1 MPYSRYGF
9 ARRRVKEEAAVTG
22 IILLVLIGALVAF
35 GWTRL
40 RGKMKLPISG
50 KSWVGPIFIV
60 ALVVLMLF
68 SKSKGH

>member
-9 ARRRVKEEAAVTG
+9 ARRGVKEAAVTG
-22 IILLVLIGALVAF
+22 IILLVLIGGLFAF

-40 RGKMKLPISG
+40 RGKMKLPITG
-50 KSWVGPIFIV
+50 KSWLGPIFVV
-60 ALVVLMLF
+60 ALVALMLF

>member
-1 MPYSRYGF
+1 
-9 ARRRVKEEAAVTG
+9 VTG

-40 RGKMKLPISG
+40 KGKLKLPISG
-50 KSWVGPIFIV
+50 KSWVGPIFVV

>member
-1 MPYSRYGF
+1 
-9 ARRRVKEEAAVTG
+9 VTG

-35 GWTRL
+35 GWVRL

-50 KSWVGPIFIV
+50 KSWIGPIFIL
-60 ALVVLMLF
+60 ALVVLMMF

>member
-1 MPYSRYGF
+1 VPYSRYGF
-9 ARRRVKEEAAVTG
+9 ARRRVKEAAVTG

-40 RGKMKLPISG
+40 RGKMKLPITG
-50 KSWVGPIFIV
+50 KSWIGPIFVV